1 MVAKGE
7 VVALAA
13 ICAWLRRET
22 VARAS
27 KARQNTEY
35 FCLGKYSVPK
45 AKAKQEESAAEDGNN
60 SQGRSSG
67 GWGGRKRDN
76 D

>member
-13 ICAWLRRET
+13 ILRVVE
-22 VARAS
+22 ARDRRTGEQSTAKYRILLS
-27 KARQNTEY
+27 E
-35 FCLGKYSVPK
+35 YSVPK